1 MMQVLTSKGMQ
12 TLPRV
17 GSYWKHRN
25 GNIYQVTKVTNLSD
39 RQDEYPVTVS
49 YIGPNGKEW
58 SKQAFNWFTKMRPLT
73 DVLVEWLNNN
83 EGQILTRDKIS
94 ELAQIW
100 LGMMQQAGDGDPK
113 E

>member
-1 MMQVLTSKGMQ
+1 
-12 TLPRV
+12 
-17 GSYWKHRN
+17 
-25 GNIYQVTKVTNLSD
+25 
-39 RQDEYPVTVS
+39 
-49 YIGPNGKEW
+49 
-58 SKQAFNWFTKMRPLT
+58 MRPLT